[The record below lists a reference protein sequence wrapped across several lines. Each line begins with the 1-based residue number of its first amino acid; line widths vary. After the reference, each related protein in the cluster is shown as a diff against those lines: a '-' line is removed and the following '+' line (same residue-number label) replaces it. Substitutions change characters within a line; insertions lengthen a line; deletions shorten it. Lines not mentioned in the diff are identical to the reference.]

1 MIEKKQNLT
10 SKDKIVQAAQQEFF
24 QFGYTNVTVDQVAK
38 AAGVSKK
45 TIYQYFNSKEDIF
58 WEIMLCRKNEK
69 LEMFN
74 EIYNLDVDFLE
85 KMRLIG
91 YRNAKDLCS
100 SPILFLKDLR
110 RNAPELSKKVEQM
123 KREIAVKVF
132 EDFYKRGLKE
142 NYFRKDIPVDIVVE
156 MYYSMMQHMF
166 TIAINSEK
174 HSMEE
179 LYDYL
184 SMIFFEG
191 VFSREGFKKYN
202 RLIEETEQDEN

>member
-1 MIEKKQNLT
+1 MVVNKQIT
-10 SKDKIVQAAQQEFF
+10 SKEKIVQAAQNEFF
-24 QFGYTNVTVDQVAK
+24 QFGYTNVTVEQVAK

-58 WEIMLCRKNEK
+58 WEIMQCRKDEK
-69 LEMFN
+69 LNMFQD
-74 EIYNLDVDFLE
+74 IYNLDVDFLE

-91 YRNAKDLCS
+91 YRNAKDLCN

-123 KREIAVKVF
+123 KRDIALQVF
-132 EDFYKRGLKE
+132 EDFYKRGLE
-142 NYFRKDIPVDIVVE
+142 GNYFRKDIPIPIVVE
-156 MYYSMMQHMF
+156 MYYSMMNHMF
-166 TIAINSEK
+166 TIAINSDK

-202 RLIEETEQDEN
+202 RLTEENEQDEN

>member
-1 MIEKKQNLT
+1 MVVNKQIT
-10 SKDKIVQAAQQEFF
+10 SKEKIVQAAQNEFF
-24 QFGYTNVTVDQVAK
+24 QFGYTNITVEQVAK

-58 WEIMLCRKNEK
+58 WEIMQCRKDEK
-69 LEMFN
+69 LNMFQD
-74 EIYNLDVDFLE
+74 IYNLDVDFLE

-91 YRNAKDLCS
+91 YRNAKDLCN

-123 KREIAVKVF
+123 KRDIALQVF
-132 EDFYKRGLKE
+132 EDFYKRGLE
-142 NYFRKDIPVDIVVE
+142 GNYFRKDIPIPIVVE
-156 MYYSMMQHMF
+156 MYYSMMNHMF
-166 TIAINSEK
+166 TIAINSDK

-202 RLIEETEQDEN
+202 RLTEENEQDEN